1 MAKILITESVHPI
14 GPELLTAAGHTVV
27 YADRDMDVIRREI
40 VDADAVLVRIIE
52 LPGSLL
58 ATAKNLK
65 IVSKHGVGYDNID
78 LDYCKSHGI
87 AVTITPNANSLSVA
101 EHAFTLMLT
110 LAKNIIPVSN
120 EYRTVGFAA
129 KNHAPGI
136 EMTGKTLGLIGMG
149 RIGKHILHMCKDG
162 LDMHVIVYDPYISEV
177 PEGVEKVDDLSELLR
192 RADVVTLHCLLTDE
206 TRKLIDRE
214 RLALMKPTA
223 LLINCARGP
232 IVDEAALIEA
242 LENGR
247 LAGAGLD
254 VTDPEPVAPDS
265 PLFKLPNVIV
275 TPHYAPTT
283 SRKRKATMRLATIKL
298 HGAEVAGIV
307 TGKGILPVAALNAYK
322 GTGWKEDMM
331 SLIQAN
337 HIPGLTKWYNEGGKE
352 ELETIPGV
360 VPAEEVV
367 YAPLYRNPKRIFGIG
382 LNYADHAK
390 DIGNAAPTG
399 FPGSFFKMADTL
411 IGPNDDIL
419 LPKLKEAQK
428 TTAEAELGIIMG
440 RDCRDVPEE
449 EWESAIVGYT
459 TILDM
464 TEESILKGNDFVPGN
479 PRYLTIVKNF
489 PTFFSF
495 GPQLVTPD
503 EVPDVLKLEVQS
515 VHNGEIHA
523 KNTVDH
529 MTHVPSRLV
538 SLHSSIQGW
547 YAGDVLSTGTPRAFH
562 IQDGD
567 IAECRIVGPDGFEME
582 PLKNPVVDLKLH

>member
-120 EYRTVGFAA
+120 EYREIGFAA

-136 EMTGKTLGLIGMG
+136 EMTGKTLGLVGMG
-149 RIGKHILHMCKDG
+149 RIGKHILHMCRDG
-162 LDMHVIVYDPYISEV
+162 LDMHVIVYDPYISEI

-214 RLALMKPTA
+214 RLALMKSTA
-223 LLINCARGP
+223 LL
-232 IVDEAALIEA
+232 EA

-265 PLFKLPNVIV
+265 SLFKLPNVIV

-283 SRKRKATMRLATIKL
+283 VESATRVSKIAAENINAVLA
-298 HGAEVAGIV
+298 
-307 TGKGILPVAALNAYK
+307 
-322 GTGWKEDMM
+322 
-331 SLIQAN
+331 
-337 HIPGLTKWYNEGGKE
+337 GKE
-352 ELETIPGV
+352 P
-360 VPAEEVV
+360 
-367 YAPLYRNPKRIFGIG
+367 
-382 LNYADHAK
+382 
-390 DIGNAAPTG
+390 
-399 FPGSFFKMADTL
+399 
-411 IGPNDDIL
+411 
-419 LPKLKEAQK
+419 
-428 TTAEAELGIIMG
+428 
-440 RDCRDVPEE
+440 
-449 EWESAIVGYT
+449 VG
-459 TILDM
+459 
-464 TEESILKGNDFVPGN
+464 
-479 PRYLTIVKNF
+479 
-489 PTFFSF
+489 
-495 GPQLVTPD
+495 
-503 EVPDVLKLEVQS
+503 
-515 VHNGEIHA
+515 
-523 KNTVDH
+523 
-529 MTHVPSRLV
+529 
-538 SLHSSIQGW
+538 
-547 YAGDVLSTGTPRAFH
+547 
-562 IQDGD
+562 
-567 IAECRIVGPDGFEME
+567 RIV
-582 PLKNPVVDLKLH
+582 

>member
-27 YADRDMDVIRREI
+27 YADRDMDIIRREI

-78 LDYCKSHGI
+78 LDFCKSHGI

-177 PEGVEKVDDLSELLR
+177 
-192 RADVVTLHCLLTDE
+192 CLLTDE

-283 SRKRKATMRLATIKL
+283 
-298 HGAEVAGIV
+298 V
-307 TGKGILPVAALNAYK
+307 
-322 GTGWKEDMM
+322 
-331 SLIQAN
+331 
-337 HIPGLTKWYNEGGKE
+337 
-352 ELETIPGV
+352 
-360 VPAEEVV
+360 
-367 YAPLYRNPKRIFGIG
+367 
-382 LNYADHAK
+382 
-390 DIGNAAPTG
+390 
-399 FPGSFFKMADTL
+399 
-411 IGPNDDIL
+411 
-419 LPKLKEAQK
+419 
-428 TTAEAELGIIMG
+428 
-440 RDCRDVPEE
+440 
-449 EWESAIVGYT
+449 ESATRVSKIAAENINAVLAGQEPVG
-459 TILDM
+459 
-464 TEESILKGNDFVPGN
+464 
-479 PRYLTIVKNF
+479 
-489 PTFFSF
+489 
-495 GPQLVTPD
+495 
-503 EVPDVLKLEVQS
+503 
-515 VHNGEIHA
+515 
-523 KNTVDH
+523 
-529 MTHVPSRLV
+529 
-538 SLHSSIQGW
+538 
-547 YAGDVLSTGTPRAFH
+547 
-562 IQDGD
+562 
-567 IAECRIVGPDGFEME
+567 RIV
-582 PLKNPVVDLKLH
+582 

>member
-136 EMTGKTLGLIGMG
+136 EMTGKTLGLVGMG
-149 RIGKHILHMCKDG
+149 RIGKHILHMCRDG
-162 LDMHVIVYDPYISEV
+162 LDMHVIVYDPYISEI

-232 IVDEAALIEA
+232 IVDEAALIELNALDGQLSGGGVDLRLAEDDGDAA
-242 LENGR
+242 LEQG
-247 LAGAGLD
+247 LIDPLD
-254 VTDPEPVAPDS
+254 VIAVDDAEARQATDTEDGAQLLCELLRLHVEAR
-265 PLFKLPNVIV
+265 LLLNV
-275 TPHYAPTT
+275 
-283 SRKRKATMRLATIKL
+283 
-298 HGAEVAGIV
+298 GAE
-307 TGKGILPVAALNAYK
+307 
-322 GTGWKEDMM
+322 
-331 SLIQAN
+331 
-337 HIPGLTKWYNEGGKE
+337 
-352 ELETIPGV
+352 
-360 VPAEEVV
+360 
-367 YAPLYRNPKRIFGIG
+367 
-382 LNYADHAK
+382 DH
-390 DIGNAAPTG
+390 
-399 FPGSFFKMADTL
+399 SS
-411 IGPNDDIL
+411 
-419 LPKLKEAQK
+419 
-428 TTAEAELGIIMG
+428 
-440 RDCRDVPEE
+440 C
-449 EWESAIVGYT
+449 
-459 TILDM
+459 
-464 TEESILKGNDFVPGN
+464 
-479 PRYLTIVKNF
+479 
-489 PTFFSF
+489 
-495 GPQLVTPD
+495 
-503 EVPDVLKLEVQS
+503 
-515 VHNGEIHA
+515 
-523 KNTVDH
+523 
-529 MTHVPSRLV
+529 PSRCWTCPPCCGRRPFPYMERAARARRAVATQLGGRNQAFIMTRDGRAWGEV
-538 SLHSSIQGW
+538 ALRFSGSKRRAPARPRGCSSRR
-547 YAGDVLSTGTPRAFH
+547 LR
-562 IQDGD
+562 
-567 IAECRIVGPDGFEME
+567 
-582 PLKNPVVDLKLH
+582 

>member
-27 YADRDMDVIRREI
+27 YADRDMDIIRREI
-40 VDADAVLVRIIE
+40 VDADAVLVRQRH
-52 LPGSLL
+52 SLRQL
-58 ATAKNLK
+58 FRCEIAGKRA
-65 IVSKHGVGYDNID
+65 HAEACPRQGYDNIA

-87 AVTITPNANSLSVA
+87 TVTITPNANSLSVA

-120 EYRTVGFAA
+120 EYREIGFAA

-149 RIGKHILHMCKDG
+149 RIGKHVLHMCKDG

-177 PEGVEKVDDLSELLR
+177 PEGVERVDDLSELLR

-283 SRKRKATMRLATIKL
+283 
-298 HGAEVAGIV
+298 V
-307 TGKGILPVAALNAYK
+307 
-322 GTGWKEDMM
+322 
-331 SLIQAN
+331 
-337 HIPGLTKWYNEGGKE
+337 
-352 ELETIPGV
+352 
-360 VPAEEVV
+360 
-367 YAPLYRNPKRIFGIG
+367 
-382 LNYADHAK
+382 
-390 DIGNAAPTG
+390 
-399 FPGSFFKMADTL
+399 
-411 IGPNDDIL
+411 
-419 LPKLKEAQK
+419 
-428 TTAEAELGIIMG
+428 
-440 RDCRDVPEE
+440 
-449 EWESAIVGYT
+449 ESATRVSKIAAENINAVLAGQEPVG
-459 TILDM
+459 
-464 TEESILKGNDFVPGN
+464 
-479 PRYLTIVKNF
+479 
-489 PTFFSF
+489 
-495 GPQLVTPD
+495 
-503 EVPDVLKLEVQS
+503 
-515 VHNGEIHA
+515 
-523 KNTVDH
+523 
-529 MTHVPSRLV
+529 
-538 SLHSSIQGW
+538 
-547 YAGDVLSTGTPRAFH
+547 
-562 IQDGD
+562 
-567 IAECRIVGPDGFEME
+567 RIV
-582 PLKNPVVDLKLH
+582 

>member
-78 LDYCKSHGI
+78 LDYCKSHGV

-149 RIGKHILHMCKDG
+149 RIGKHVLHMCKDG

-247 LAGAGLD
+247 LAGAVFAGQEVH
-254 VTDPEPVAPDS
+254 VTDLDDLLAEIQPVNQQYFLQLLHRHS
-265 PLFKLPNVIV
+265 PPFSAQPPPRAVS
-275 TPHYAPTT
+275 P
-283 SRKRKATMRLATIKL
+283 RKRRSEWS
-298 HGAEVAGIV
+298 AEWQSGSPPDCIC
-307 TGKGILPVAALNAYK
+307 LRC
-322 GTGWKEDMM
+322 
-331 SLIQAN
+331 
-337 HIPGLTKWYNEGGKE
+337 
-352 ELETIPGV
+352 
-360 VPAEEVV
+360 AE
-367 YAPLYRNPKRIFGIG
+367 
-382 LNYADHAK
+382 
-390 DIGNAAPTG
+390 
-399 FPGSFFKMADTL
+399 
-411 IGPNDDIL
+411 
-419 LPKLKEAQK
+419 
-428 TTAEAELGIIMG
+428 
-440 RDCRDVPEE
+440 
-449 EWESAIVGYT
+449 
-459 TILDM
+459 
-464 TEESILKGNDFVPGN
+464 
-479 PRYLTIVKNF
+479 
-489 PTFFSF
+489 
-495 GPQLVTPD
+495 
-503 EVPDVLKLEVQS
+503 
-515 VHNGEIHA
+515 
-523 KNTVDH
+523 
-529 MTHVPSRLV
+529 
-538 SLHSSIQGW
+538 
-547 YAGDVLSTGTPRAFH
+547 
-562 IQDGD
+562 
-567 IAECRIVGPDGFEME
+567 
-582 PLKNPVVDLKLH
+582 

>member
-27 YADRDMDVIRREI
+27 YADRDMDIIRREI

-78 LDYCKSHGI
+78 LDYCK
-87 AVTITPNANSLSVA
+87 
-101 EHAFTLMLT
+101 HAFTLMLT

-120 EYRTVGFAA
+120 EYRTIGFAA

-149 RIGKHILHMCKDG
+149 RIGKHVLHMCKDG
-162 LDMHVIVYDPYISEV
+162 LDMHAIVYDPYISEV

-232 IVDEAALIEA
+232 IVDETALIEA
-242 LENGR
+242 LESGR

-283 SRKRKATMRLATIKL
+283 VESATRVSKIAAENINAVLA
-298 HGAEVAGIV
+298 
-307 TGKGILPVAALNAYK
+307 
-322 GTGWKEDMM
+322 
-331 SLIQAN
+331 
-337 HIPGLTKWYNEGGKE
+337 GKE
-352 ELETIPGV
+352 P
-360 VPAEEVV
+360 
-367 YAPLYRNPKRIFGIG
+367 
-382 LNYADHAK
+382 
-390 DIGNAAPTG
+390 
-399 FPGSFFKMADTL
+399 
-411 IGPNDDIL
+411 
-419 LPKLKEAQK
+419 
-428 TTAEAELGIIMG
+428 
-440 RDCRDVPEE
+440 
-449 EWESAIVGYT
+449 VG
-459 TILDM
+459 
-464 TEESILKGNDFVPGN
+464 
-479 PRYLTIVKNF
+479 
-489 PTFFSF
+489 
-495 GPQLVTPD
+495 
-503 EVPDVLKLEVQS
+503 
-515 VHNGEIHA
+515 
-523 KNTVDH
+523 
-529 MTHVPSRLV
+529 
-538 SLHSSIQGW
+538 
-547 YAGDVLSTGTPRAFH
+547 
-562 IQDGD
+562 
-567 IAECRIVGPDGFEME
+567 RIV
-582 PLKNPVVDLKLH
+582 

>member
-149 RIGKHILHMCKDG
+149 RIGKHILHMCRDG

-223 LLINCARGP
+223 LLINCARGELMNIP
-232 IVDEAALIEA
+232 DMIRGIETQKIGALA
-242 LENGR
+242 
-247 LAGAGLD
+247 LD
-254 VTDPEPVAPDS
+254 VFDKEDGIYHENRRDDILSNRDMAY
-265 PLFKLPNVIV
+265 LRQFPNVIM
-275 TPHYAPTT
+275 TQHMAFYTD
-283 SRKRKATMRLATIKL
+283 
-298 HGAEVAGIV
+298 
-307 TGKGILPVAALNAYK
+307 AA
-322 GTGWKEDMM
+322 
-331 SLIQAN
+331 
-337 HIPGLTKWYNEGGKE
+337 
-352 ELETIPGV
+352 
-360 VPAEEVV
+360 
-367 YAPLYRNPKRIFGIG
+367 
-382 LNYADHAK
+382 
-390 DIGNAAPTG
+390 
-399 FPGSFFKMADTL
+399 
-411 IGPNDDIL
+411 
-419 LPKLKEAQK
+419 
-428 TTAEAELGIIMG
+428 
-440 RDCRDVPEE
+440 
-449 EWESAIVGYT
+449 
-459 TILDM
+459 
-464 TEESILKGNDFVPGN
+464 
-479 PRYLTIVKNF
+479 
-489 PTFFSF
+489 
-495 GPQLVTPD
+495 
-503 EVPDVLKLEVQS
+503 VQS
-515 VHNGEIHA
+515 MVFCGIEGLCDFA
-523 KNTVDH
+523 KTGH
-529 MTHVPSRLV
+529 TETELV
-538 SLHSSIQGW
+538 
-547 YAGDVLSTGTPRAFH
+547 
-562 IQDGD
+562 
-567 IAECRIVGPDGFEME
+567 
-582 PLKNPVVDLKLH
+582 